1 MSCAR
6 NRNAA
11 TSAHPLCRES
21 ITLRNCFSTS
31 VRSWW
36 AFRWIRAERSL
47 FAKEKAASKCALCA
61 QHESTTAMQ
70 EATSSITNE
79 RSKSRFLGIARFCTD
94 REILALHERKTFAL
108 QWRFLWHHFHG
119 NAPAGKKIHNQCD
132 PVDMQPLAVGKAIPW
147 QSKPQLS
154 CEPSQSLPLSSAKP
168 SHCSTPALRPCRTMQ
183 PNSNTKQS
191 HMSPWLCRW
200 W

>member
-1 MSCAR
+1 MARAMSYAR

-119 NAPAGKKIHNQCD
+119 NAPAGNKSTINATQWTCNR
-132 PVDMQPLAVGKAIPW
+132 W
-147 QSKPQLS
+147 QW
-154 CEPSQSLPLSSAKP
+154 A
-168 SHCSTPALRPCRTMQ
+168 R
-183 PNSNTKQS
+183 QS
-191 HMSPWLCRW
+191 HGKVSHNCRANHRKAFH
-200 W
+200 